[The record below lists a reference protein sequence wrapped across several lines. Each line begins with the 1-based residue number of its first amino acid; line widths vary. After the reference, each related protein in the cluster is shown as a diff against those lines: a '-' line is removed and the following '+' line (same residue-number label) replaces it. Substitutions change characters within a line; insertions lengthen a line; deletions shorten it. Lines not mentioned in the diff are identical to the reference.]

1 MARQMGAGR
10 GDFQQS
16 WELPRIAIDGPFGT
30 ASEVSRALLS
40 SMLMSKLGLSN
51 GTCAWI
57 KKYINPYF
65 NFTISNQ

>member
-30 ASEVSRALLS
+30 ASEVSV
-40 SMLMSKLGLSN
+40 KN
-51 GTCAWI
+51 IICV
-57 KKYINPYF
+57 KYHF
-65 NFTISNQ
+65 FAS